1 MFYAQIDSYIDA
13 SLLPYVKMRIGL
25 FQCNPV
31 VGAIND
37 NEKAIIDVMSS
48 IKADL
53 LVTPELSICGYP
65 PRDLLLDDVFIEACN
80 HALDTIR
87 QQSSDCAVLVGHPRK
102 DAVTSK
108 LHNSVSVFQNGEC
121 IAQCDKRLLPNYD
134 IFNEHRYFQ
143 AGNTASVFEINGVKI
158 GIAICEDLW
167 QGVDAH
173 AAPIYDKNPINE
185 LKALGCSLILS
196 PSASPFVIGKQ
207 QKHIDCLTQLAE
219 TNQVSIAM
227 CNQVGGC
234 DDLIFDGSS
243 TIVTPNG
250 IIAEVPSFKSG
261 TAVCRLDDEILQPSV
276 LTDEEACVAAI
287 VLGIRDY
294 VNKTSHSHLFL
305 GLSGGIDSA
314 LTAALATIA
323 VGPDSVTGILMPS
336 RYSSLGSVE
345 DAEDLAERLRIRTK
359 TIPIE
364 YMHQA
369 FERTFEETESS
380 CNGLAAE
387 NVQARLRGL
396 ILMAYANEYRGLLLA
411 TGNKSELA
419 VGYSTLYGDMAGAL
433 SPIGDVYKSDV
444 WALSRY
450 LNDNFESLGF
460 KSPPIPDSSITKAP
474 SAELR
479 PDQHDEDSLPPYDQ
493 LDEILRLHIDFDLGT
508 EAIGSRCGIAN
519 ETIESI
525 VSMVDQSQ
533 FKREQSSVILKLT
546 PRAFG
551 RGRRMPIV
559 MKRNWTPTREIV

>member
-1 MFYAQIDSYIDA
+1 
-13 SLLPYVKMRIGL
+13 MRIGV
-25 FQCNPV
+25 FQYNPT
-31 VGAIND
+31 VGAV
-37 NEKAIIDVMSS
+37 NENAKAIIDALST
-48 IKADL
+48 IDADV

-65 PRDLLLDDVFIEACN
+65 PRDLLLDDGFVSACN
-80 HALDTIR
+80 HALETIR
-87 QQSSDCAVLVGHPRK
+87 EHTGDCAVLVGHPRR
-102 DAVTSK
+102 DAVTGK
-108 LHNSVSVFQNGEC
+108 LRNAVSVFQHKAL
-121 IAQCDKRLLPNYD
+121 IASCDKQLLPNYD
-134 IFNEHRYFQ
+134 IFDESRYFEP
-143 AGNTASVFEINGVKI
+143 GDVSSVFELNGVMA

-167 QGVDAH
+167 QGEDAH
-173 AAPIYDKNPINE
+173 VAPTYDHNPVQA
-185 LKALGCSLILS
+185 LKSQGCAIVLS

-207 QKHIDCLTQLAE
+207 QKHIDCLIQNAK
-219 TNQVSIAM
+219 TNQVAIAM
-227 CNQVGGC
+227 SNQVGGC
-234 DDLIFDGSS
+234 DDLIFDGAS

-250 IIAEVPSFKSG
+250 VIAEVPAFKSG
-261 TAVCRLDDEILQPSV
+261 TAVAQLDDEVFEPTIP
-276 LTDEEACVAAI
+276 TDERASVDAL

-294 VNKTSHSHLFL
+294 VNKTGHTQLFL
-305 GLSGGIDSA
+305 GLSGGVDSA

-323 VGPDSVTGILMPS
+323 IGSESVTGILMPS

-345 DAEDLAERLRIRTK
+345 DAEQLASQLGIQSK

-369 FERTFEETESS
+369 FERTFEETESQ
-380 CNGLAAE
+380 CDGLAAE

-396 ILMAYANEYRGLLLA
+396 ILMAYANEHGGLLLA

-450 LNDNFESLGF
+450 INEHFETLGLTC
-460 KSPPIPDSSITKAP
+460 PPIPESSITKPP

-479 PDQHDEDSLPPYDQ
+479 PDQRDDDSLPPYDQ
-493 LDEILRLHIDFDLGT
+493 LDEILRLHIDFDLGV
-508 EAIGSRCGIAN
+508 EEIAARCDIDQ
-519 ETIESI
+519 ETIDSI
-525 VSMVDQSQ
+525 VSMVDRAQ

-559 MKRNWTPTREIV
+559 MKRNWSPSRETV

>member
-1 MFYAQIDSYIDA
+1 
-13 SLLPYVKMRIGL
+13 MRIGL
-25 FQCNPV
+25 FQFNPT
-31 VGAIND
+31 VGAVND
-37 NEKAIIDVMSS
+37 NANAIIDALST
-48 IKADL
+48 IEADV

-65 PRDLLLDDVFIEACN
+65 PRDLLLDDCFVTSCN
-80 HALDTIR
+80 QALNAIKEHAG
-87 QQSSDCAVLVGHPRK
+87 DCAVVVGHPRR
-102 DAVTSK
+102 DAVTGR
-108 LHNSVSVFQNGEC
+108 LRNSVSVFQHKAL
-121 IAQCDKRLLPNYD
+121 IAQCDKQLLPNYD
-134 IFNEHRYFQ
+134 IFDESRYFEP
-143 AGNTASVFEINGVKI
+143 GDTASVFELNGIKV

-167 QGVDAH
+167 QGEDAH
-173 AAPIYDKNPINE
+173 AAPTYDLNPIQA
-185 LKALGCSLILS
+185 LKEEGCSLVLS

-207 QKHIDCLTQLAE
+207 HKHIDCLIQSATV
-219 TNQVSIAM
+219 NQVTIAM

-250 IIAEVPSFKSG
+250 VIAEVPPFKCG
-261 TAVCRLDDEILQPSV
+261 TTVAHLDDEVVQPTIPS
-276 LTDEEACVAAI
+276 DEKACVEAL

-294 VNKTSHSHLFL
+294 VNKTNHTQLFL

-323 VGPDSVTGILMPS
+323 IGSESVTGILMPS
-336 RYSSLGSVE
+336 RFSSLGSVE
-345 DAEDLAERLRIRTK
+345 DAEELAERLSIQTK

-364 YMHQA
+364 YLHQA

-380 CNGLAAE
+380 CEGLAAE

-396 ILMAYANEYRGLLLA
+396 ILMAHANEHRGLLLA

-444 WALSRY
+444 WTVSRY
-450 LNDNFESLGF
+450 LNENYETLGF
-460 KSPPIPDSSITKAP
+460 SCPPIPESSITKAP

-479 PDQHDEDSLPPYDQ
+479 PDQRDEDTLPPYDE
-493 LDEILRLHIDFDLGT
+493 LDEILRLHIDFDLGA
-508 EAIGSRCGIAN
+508 EAIGARCDIAQ
-519 ETIESI
+519 ETIDSI
-525 VSMVDQSQ
+525 VSMVDHSQ

-559 MKRNWTPTREIV
+559 MKRNWSSSREIV